1 MNYFQGEQISLT
13 SAHCTHISDVLSPN
27 SRMFS
32 FVLRMCQCIL
42 TSASGCQQ
50 RVCWG
55 LCTDG
60 WAGDF
65 SKPNPSVLPGLPVL
79 QTTLIAI
86 LYLQHRH
93 TISFWGKELGKSL
106 NKGKISYV
114 GWAQLVPAACVGNH
128 RCLLDLHTGTQQTCA
143 VCIVHCTNA
152 FNIRVSEMC
161 KPERGVRDQKL

>member
-1 MNYFQGEQISLT
+1 
-13 SAHCTHISDVLSPN
+13 
-27 SRMFS
+27 MFS

-93 TISFWGKELGKSL
+93 TIRFWGKVLGKSL

-114 GWAQLVPAACVGNH
+114 CWAQLVPAACVGNH
-128 RCLLDLHTGTQQTCA
+128 RCLLDLHTGTKQTCA

-152 FNIRVSEMC
+152 FNIRVSMHRDVQTWESC
-161 KPERGVRDQKL
+161 SRPETLDAFSVIAWDFVESLGCRV

>member
-1 MNYFQGEQISLT
+1 
-13 SAHCTHISDVLSPN
+13 
-27 SRMFS
+27 MFS

-79 QTTLIAI
+79 QTTWIAI

-93 TISFWGKELGKSL
+93 TISFWGKVLGKSL

-114 GWAQLVPAACVGNH
+114 CWAQLVPAACVGNH
-128 RCLLDLHTGTQQTCA
+128 RCLLDLHTGTQQTC
-143 VCIVHCTNA
+143 TQKKKLLNELKK
-152 FNIRVSEMC
+152 IRVNFSTKFNYIFPPKSNLFEMSC
-161 KPERGVRDQKL
+161 CNLVV